1 MGVESLLEEADL
13 MMLGVEVDRI
23 AGDRDRLLLR
33 DIVPDAATRPGDDE
47 REEED
52 RDEQGRLENGPVSKR
67 GPGSSV
73 GRQRNPAMRDSR

>member
-1 MGVESLLEEADL
+1 MGVESLLEKADL

-33 DIVPDAATRPGDDE
+33 DVIPYAAARPGDDE

-52 RDEQGRLENGPVSKR
+52 PDEQGRLENGPVSKR

-73 GRQRNPAMRDSR
+73 GRQRSPAVPGNR